1 MNERTSE
8 AAKYFE
14 ELNVEA
20 SPKRA
25 ATLERLR
32 QACDTLAARGEAM
45 TLKAIE
51 REIVARHGKS
61 AGPKAQSLAN
71 AAGAPLRRYVDLR
84 EAERTAADCGTAK
97 PPKALGALLKSVADD
112 PVLVSKVL
120 DLESELKRTKDEL
133 KRAKALLAAGNP
145 GIDLKALLTPGSK
158 SAPQTLLLP
167 SEPPKCLKEL
177 ASILSNTTGR
187 LDAVGLVRDANG
199 RIRRKAGTEDEFLSS
214 RLVSEIE
221 RLAGGQ
227 P

>member
-14 ELNVEA
+14 ELNAEA

-32 QACDTLAARGEAM
+32 QACDTLAARGEPM

-51 REIVARHGKS
+51 REIVSKHGKG

-84 EAERTAADCGTAK
+84 EAERAAADYGTAK
-97 PPKALGALLKSVADD
+97 PPKALGTLLKSVADD

-145 GIDLKALLTPGSK
+145 GIDLKALLSPGSK
-158 SAPQTLLLP
+158 SETPLLP

-177 ASILSNTTGR
+177 VGILSDTGR
-187 LDAVGLVRDANG
+187 LDAVGLTRDENG
-199 RIRRKAGTEDEFLSS
+199 RIRRKTGTGDEFLPP
-214 RLVSEIE
+214 RLVSELE
-221 RLAGGQ
+221 RLADGQ
-227 P
+227 Q

>member
-8 AAKYFE
+8 AGLYWE
-14 ELNVEA
+14 ELMEGA

-32 QACDTLAARGEAM
+32 HTCDTLAARGEAM

-51 REIVARHGKS
+51 REIVSKHGKG

-84 EAERTAADCGTAK
+84 EAERAAADHGTAK
-97 PPKALGALLKSVADD
+97 PPKALGTLLKSVADD

-145 GIDLKALLTPGSK
+145 GIDLKALLTAGSK
-158 SAPQTLLLP
+158 SAPQAPLLP

-177 ASILSNTTGR
+177 VGTLSNTAR
-187 LDAVGLVRDANG
+187 LDAVGLTRDENG
-199 RIRRKAGTEDEFLSS
+199 RIRRKTGTGDEFLSP
-214 RLVSEIE
+214 RLVSELE
-221 RLAGGQ
+221 RLAGKA
-227 P
+227 

>member
-8 AAKYFE
+8 AGLWWD
-14 ELNVEA
+14 ELMAEA

-32 QACDTLAARGEAM
+32 QACDTLAARGESM

-51 REIVARHGKS
+51 REIVAKHGNG

-84 EAERTAADCGTAK
+84 EAERAASEGGTTK
-97 PPKALGALLKSVADD
+97 PPKALGTLLKSVADD

-158 SAPQTLLLP
+158 PAPQTLLLP

-177 ASILSNTTGR
+177 AGILSNTGR

-199 RIRRKAGTEDEFLSS
+199 SIRRKTGTGDEFLSP
-214 RLVSEIE
+214 RLVAELE
-221 RLAGGQ
+221 RLAGKA
-227 P
+227 

>member
-8 AAKYFE
+8 AGLYWG
-14 ELNVEA
+14 ELMEGA

-32 QACDTLAARGEAM
+32 QACDTLAARGEPM

-51 REIVARHGKS
+51 REIVAKHGRG

-84 EAERTAADCGTAK
+84 EAERALADCGTAK
-97 PPKALGALLKSVADD
+97 PPKALGTLLKSVADD
-112 PVLVSKVL
+112 PVLISKVL

-158 SAPQTLLLP
+158 SAPPALLLP

-177 ASILSNTTGR
+177 VAILSNTAS
-187 LDAVGLVRDANG
+187 LDSVGLVREANG
-199 RIRRKAGTEDEFLSS
+199 RVRRKAGTEDEFLSS

-221 RLAGGQ
+221 RLASGK